1 MLSSVLVLALAGFL
15 FQSAPGS
22 PAGTVANAAPAG
34 LKAADQTSPAASPAK
49 QLPPEELAD
58 IFMARKRYREAL
70 EEYQH
75 CDLHS
80 AVILNKIGIAY
91 HQLMDLPN
99 AKKYYTLSMKANSHY
114 SEAVNNLGTIYY
126 SQRSYRRAIHL
137 YKKAIHISPS
147 SATVY
152 SNLGSAY
159 FSIHHEKEAM
169 DAYTRALQIDPG
181 VFEHTSVTGVMLQDQ
196 SVQDKARFHYD
207 MARLFAQ
214 KGMNDQAIQY
224 IRKSLE
230 EGFKDRKKIQEDP
243 VFAALKDNPEFVEL
257 MKKEP
262 REL

>member
-1 MLSSVLVLALAGFL
+1 MLSSVLVLTLAGFL

-22 PAGTVANAAPAG
+22 PAGNVANAAPAG
-34 LKAADQTSPAASPAK
+34 LKAPDQTSPAASPAR

-70 EEYQH
+70 EQYQR
-75 CDLHS
+75 CDRHS

-99 AKKYYTLSMKANSHY
+99 AKKYYTLSMKADSHY
-114 SEAVNNLGTIYY
+114 SEAFNNLGTIYY
-126 SQRSYRRAIHL
+126 SQRSYRRAVHL
-137 YKKAIHISPS
+137 YKKAIHIAPG

-159 FSIHHEKEAM
+159 FSMHHEKEAM
-169 DAYTRALQIDPG
+169 EAYQHALQIDPM
-181 VFEHTSVTGVMLQDQ
+181 VFDRTSTTGVLLQDQ

-214 KGMNDQAIQY
+214 MGKNDQAIQY
-224 IRKSLE
+224 IRRSLE
-230 EGFKDRKKIQEDP
+230 EGFKDRKKITEDP
-243 VFAALKDNPEFVEL
+243 VFAALKDIPEFVEL